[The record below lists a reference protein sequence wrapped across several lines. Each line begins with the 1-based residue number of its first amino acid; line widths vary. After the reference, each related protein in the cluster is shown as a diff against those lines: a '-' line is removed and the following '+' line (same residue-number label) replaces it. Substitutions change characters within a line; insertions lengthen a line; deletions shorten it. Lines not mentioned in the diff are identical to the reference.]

1 MLLSFLFSFAFL
13 FVKYFTLNSLKKK
26 ILTNIK
32 RRSRSYR
39 IIIDKIVLGTLT
51 LASRRA
57 SGTCS

>member
-13 FVKYFTLNSLKKK
+13 FVKYLTLNSLKKK